1 MTTFNEN
8 LNIGHGATFSE
19 HATNYRINLNGVSMS
34 TESNRVVFSYG
45 DKKKTLVLGPETTVE
60 GTPIYADANG
70 NVTLPANLYLQPTA
84 KIVIA
89 GVEMSVN
96 SDGRLMIGD
105 YELWVQ

>member
-1 MTTFNEN
+1 
-8 LNIGHGATFSE
+8 
-19 HATNYRINLNGVSMS
+19 MS
-34 TESNRVVFSYG
+34 TENNGVVFSYG

-84 KIVIA
+84 KIVITR
-89 GVEMSVN
+89 VIMSVN
-96 SDGRLMIGD
+96 SDKRLMIGD